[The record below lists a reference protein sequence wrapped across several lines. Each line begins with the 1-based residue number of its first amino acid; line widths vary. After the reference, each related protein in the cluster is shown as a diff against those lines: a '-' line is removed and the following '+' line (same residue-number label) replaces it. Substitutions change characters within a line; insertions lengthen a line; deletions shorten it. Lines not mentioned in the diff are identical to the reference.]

1 MSTTATVNLWGRAI
15 GAVAWV
21 PERRVA
27 VFQYTPEF
35 ARSGIEVAPLRM
47 PLGPLPREFPELS
60 PRSFHGLPGLL
71 ADSLPDTFGNALI
84 DAWLARQGRT
94 PESFDPVER
103 LCYVGRRGMG
113 ALEFEPALSRDA
125 GGADAP
131 LQIDALVELA
141 SVVLREREA
150 FGGRLSGP
158 EDGRA
163 GTEHDTAALE
173 DILRVG
179 TSAGGAR
186 AKALVAWNRETGEY
200 RSGQLEPGPGFE
212 QWLLKFDGVDAN
224 RDKELADPQGYGRI
238 EYAYHLMAVAAGL
251 EMTECRLHEEGGRA
265 HFMTRRFDRPAS
277 GGRLHMQS
285 LGALAHYDYNE
296 AGAHG
301 YEQALQAMLRLG
313 LELPEREQQ
322 VRRALFNV
330 VARNQDDHVKNIA
343 FLMDK
348 RGRWQLAPAFD
359 VTWAFN
365 PGGDWTGR
373 HQMTINGRRDHF
385 TVDDL
390 CAMGAAGHSKA
401 LRTRRLLREVC
412 EAVDGWRDCARR
424 AGVPDDDAARIEAT
438 FRLDLG
444 RQLA

>member
-1 MSTTATVNLWGRAI
+1 MSTTAAVNLWGREI
-15 GAVAWV
+15 GAVSWV
-21 PERRVA
+21 QERRVG

-35 ARSGIEVAPLRM
+35 ARAGIEVAPLRL
-47 PLGPLPREFPELS
+47 PLAALPREFPEL
-60 PRSFHGLPGLL
+60 PFRSFHGLPGLL

-84 DAWLARQGRT
+84 DAWLARQGRS

-113 ALEFEPALSRDA
+113 ALEFEPALSRDTA
-125 GGADAP
+125 STDAP

-141 SVVLREREA
+141 SSVLREREA
-150 FGGRLSGP
+150 CGGRLSGP
-158 EDGRA
+158 DVGRA
-163 GTEHDTAALE
+163 GTEEDTAALE

-200 RSGQLEPGPGFE
+200 RSGQIEPGAGFE

-238 EYAYHLMAVAAGL
+238 EYAYHLMAMAAGL
-251 EMTECRLHEEGGRA
+251 AMTECRLHEEGGRA

-313 LELPEREQQ
+313 LDLPQLEQQ

-330 VARNQDDHVKNIA
+330 IARNQDDHVKNIA
-343 FLMDK
+343 FLMDR
-348 RGRWQLAPAFD
+348 RGHWQLAPAFD

-373 HQMTINGRRDHF
+373 HQMTINGRRDQF
-385 TVDDL
+385 SVDDF
-390 CAMGAAGHSKA
+390 CAMGAVGHIKA

-412 EAVDGWRDCARR
+412 EAVDGWRECARR
-424 AGVPDDDAARIEAT
+424 AGVPDDDAARIGDT